1 MYKKNLF
8 FFIPGIILNSLF
20 GIATEPNY
28 TYLLGL
34 FAYCSIFS
42 TNIIEDFYL
51 KNKKLNIN

>member
-1 MYKKNLF
+1 MYKQKIYF

-34 FAYCSIFS
+34 FAYCSIFQQ
-42 TNIIEDFYL
+42 ILL
-51 KNKKLNIN
+51 KIFI

>member
-1 MYKKNLF
+1 MYKQKFIF
-8 FFIPGIILNSLF
+8 FHSCIILNSLF

-42 TNIIEDFYL
+42 TNIIEDLF
-51 KNKKLNIN
+51 KK